1 MSESQKHGAPASG
14 LIALVASVLLCAAA
28 HILLRSGAVELSPDL
43 LANWR
48 IAAGLAVYGSG
59 TLLWLYCL
67 SKLEL
72 SVAFPASALQFI
84 LVLAGA
90 RWILGEHMSAL
101 QLVGTAIILLGI
113 ALLFVERRHRHA

>member
-1 MSESQKHGAPASG
+1 M
-14 LIALVASVLLCAAA
+14 ASVLLCAAA
-28 HILLRSGAVELSPDL
+28 HILLRSGAVKLSPDL

>member
-1 MSESQKHGAPASG
+1 MSEPGKQARPASG
-14 LIALVASVLLCAAA
+14 VFALVASVLLCAAA
-28 HILLRSGAVELSPDL
+28 HILLRSGAVELSADL